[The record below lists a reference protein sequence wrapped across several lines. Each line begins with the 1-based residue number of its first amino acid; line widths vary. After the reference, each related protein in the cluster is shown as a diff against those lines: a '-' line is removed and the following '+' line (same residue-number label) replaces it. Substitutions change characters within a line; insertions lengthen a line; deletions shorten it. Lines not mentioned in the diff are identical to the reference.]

1 MLNSHKLLFIK
12 RVKVNCFKA
21 GVPSFCAD
29 IGDNKDETLNIE
41 KNSVV
46 GILNFQLAF
55 TVIFKQY
62 EGSQEN
68 NKNKTISKYSN
79 SGVER
84 PSDFD
89 LAGLGRRRT
98 KKEVVDQNPIKRI
111 NIYYN

>member
-1 MLNSHKLLFIK
+1 M
-12 RVKVNCFKA
+12 
-21 GVPSFCAD
+21 
-29 IGDNKDETLNIE
+29 
-41 KNSVV
+41 

-111 NIYYN
+111 NIYYK